1 LEDLPHEGPG
11 GGGGGHKDGCQDIYG
26 NLTANLNAISSLR
39 ISMYII
45 HSLRSPEYNK
55 SYQKTGIQDPKQPNT
70 KQRLDLANVVK
81 NERQIQA
88 SSDIVGYIFWH
99 LSGRQLKIIQSL
111 CQLDASKK
119 NESRMMEK
127 LLNEL
132 KRSSRKGDSL
142 ISEAFIITFRLKFLF
157 FSFYSGVRK
166 LSSKEE
172 TEIKKLIDEGYD
184 IYIKIF
190 DHYMSNP
197 IPEIDLFA
205 RIVNGFTHFC
215 QVYLQLISP
224 TSKNLKYINRLLDI
238 VLLCELRY
246 LPLIPP
252 ENIGYYYSVPK
263 MIREIALASYG
274 VFSPID
280 ESRELMR
287 TIDPIMAA
295 SYEYLTCC
303 RCFDERRE
311 LANLLLQGRQS
322 ITDSIVNRDPNFID
336 NKFLN
341 LPESMQTRIFDEWYC
356 NLLIDTSRLLIINKF
371 GTETNN
377 NPYNNAIHLKF
388 IILNEVL
395 EGLMVIVK
403 YRDYI
408 LIDNLNYNLD
418 KIAEI
423 NNMVYELFE
432 SLKNDD
438 INNLKIAELINQ
450 LFPKKV
456 IEFIDSILERESPE
470 YILVYPDGTL
480 WHIPWPYFIFQL
492 TALFPS
498 KVNLGKLGNLP
509 VILKIGFSKCY
520 SNMNAKSFV
529 GLAGWRYQNKS
540 DVEHPKRGH
549 KIKNFPNIDQVKE
562 EVRCLGEMLKTTL
575 NVDIDDDIDANDI
588 VKRMQYLKKYSIVH
602 IACHG
607 SVEAGLPVLWL
618 PGKNNDNA
626 LSGLHFEAIIRTS
639 WSNCE
644 FLFLNACFGSFG
656 EPRVGGPIQ
665 GLHESFVLH
674 SIPNFLGPL
683 WPISDEIAK
692 TFSNEFYK
700 NLLESRDYFVS
711 YHKSWKNLINIYPEN
726 QRSNIIGYVFYSL

>member
-1 LEDLPHEGPG
+1 
-11 GGGGGHKDGCQDIYG
+11 
-26 NLTANLNAISSLR
+26 
-39 ISMYII
+39 MYII

-55 SYQKTGIQDPKQPNT
+55 SYLKTGIQDSKQP
-70 KQRLDLANVVK
+70 KARERLDLANVVK
-81 NERQIQA
+81 NNRQIQA

-99 LSGRQLKIIQSL
+99 LSDKQLKIIQGL

-119 NESRMMEK
+119 NESLMMEK

-132 KRSSRKGDSL
+132 RRASRKGDSL

-166 LSSKEE
+166 LSLKEE
-172 TEIKKLIDEGYD
+172 AEINELIEKGYN
-184 IYIKIF
+184 IYMKIF
-190 DHYMSNP
+190 DHYISNP

-205 RIVNGFTHFC
+205 RIIDGFTHFC
-215 QVYLQLISP
+215 QVYLQVISS
-224 TSKNLKYINRLLDI
+224 TLKNLNYINRLLKK

-246 LPLIPP
+246 LPLIHP

-274 VFSPID
+274 IFDSID
-280 ESRELMR
+280 ESRELIKM
-287 TIDPIMAA
+287 INPIMAA

-311 LANLLLQGRQS
+311 LANLLLQGRRS

-336 NKFLN
+336 DKFLN
-341 LPESMQTRIFDEWYC
+341 LSESLQTAIFDEWYC

-377 NPYNNAIHLKF
+377 NPSNNAIHLKF

-395 EGLMVIVK
+395 EGLMVVVK
-403 YRDYI
+403 YRDHI
-408 LIDNLNYNLD
+408 LIDNLNYSLD
-418 KIAEI
+418 KVAEI

-432 SLKNDD
+432 LLKNDD
-438 INNLKIAELINQ
+438 KNNQKMAELIKR
-450 LFPKKV
+450 LFPEKI

-492 TALFPS
+492 PALFPS
-498 KVNLGKLGNLP
+498 KINLLKLDNLP
-509 VILKIGFSKCY
+509 VILKIGFSKCD
-520 SNMNAKSFV
+520 SNMKANSFI
-529 GLAGWRYQNKS
+529 GLAAWKYQEDKS
-540 DVEHPKRGH
+540 EMVHPKRGH
-549 KIKNFPNIDQVKE
+549 KIKNFPNLYQAKE
-562 EVRCLGEMLKTTL
+562 EMRCLGELLKTSL
-575 NVDIDDDIDANDI
+575 DVEIDDDTDAEGI
-588 VKRMQYLKKYSIVH
+588 IKHIKYLKKYSIVH

-607 SVEAGLPVLWL
+607 SVEAGLPILWL
-618 PGKNNDNA
+618 PGKNKNNT
-626 LSGLHFEAIIRTS
+626 LSGLHFEAITRES

-644 FLFLNACFGSFG
+644 FLFINACFGSFG
-656 EPRVGGPIQ
+656 EPRVGGPIL
-665 GLHESFVLH
+665 GLHESFVLN

-683 WPISDEIAK
+683 WPISDEMAK

-711 YHKSWKNLINIYPEN
+711 YHKSWKKMINIYPEN
-726 QRSNIIGYVFYSL
+726 QRSNIIGYIFYSL